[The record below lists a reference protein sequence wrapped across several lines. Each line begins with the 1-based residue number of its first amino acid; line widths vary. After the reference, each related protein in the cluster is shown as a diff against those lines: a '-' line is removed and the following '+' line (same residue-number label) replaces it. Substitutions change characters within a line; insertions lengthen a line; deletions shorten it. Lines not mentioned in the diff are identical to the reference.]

1 MAADDG
7 LMNTKWGRI
16 SSQEWLRR
24 RYLEDLERW
33 LPPEKLHL
41 IFTRTPY
48 HDAFGVEIRD
58 FEFEALVRS
67 DPDAAWQQLEAEFV
81 HFRHQLRFW
90 LAGKAARQ
98 AAAQAEAK
106 AARAAQ
112 KAKNAAAVRSY
123 ISRRRKR
130 SPATTH
136 QPTLLPD

>member
-16 SSQEWLRR
+16 TSQEWLRR
-24 RYLEDLERW
+24 RYLDELERW

-41 IFTRTPY
+41 LFTRTPY
-48 HDAFGVEIRD
+48 HDAYGVEIRD

-67 DPDAAWQQLEAEFV
+67 DPDAAWQQLHAEFGT
-81 HFRHQLRFW
+81 FRHQLRFW

-98 AAAQAEAK
+98 AAAQA
-106 AARAAQ
+106 ARDAQ
-112 KAKNAAAVRSY
+112 KAENAAAVRSY

-130 SPATTH
+130 SPAAQATH

>member
-24 RYLEDLERW
+24 RYLDELERW

-48 HDAFGVEIRD
+48 HDAHGHEITD
-58 FEFEALVRS
+58 PEFADLVRR
-67 DPDAAWQQLEAEFV
+67 DPDAAWIQLHAEFAT
-81 HFRHQLRFW
+81 FRRTLHAW

-98 AAAQAEAK
+98 AAAQAE
-106 AARAAQ
+106 
-112 KAKNAAAVRSY
+112 NAAAVRSY
-123 ISRRRKR
+123 LSRRKR
-130 SPATTH
+130 TASPSRTH
-136 QPTLLPD
+136 QITLLPD

>member
-67 DPDAAWQQLEAEFV
+67 DPDAAWQQLHAEFGA
-81 HFRHQLRFW
+81 FRQQLHAW

-98 AAAQAEAK
+98 AEAQA
-106 AARAAQ
+106 ARDAQ
-112 KAKNAAAVRSY
+112 TAENAAAVRSY

-130 SPATTH
+130 SPATSATH

>member
-24 RYLEDLERW
+24 RYLDELERW

-41 IFTRTPY
+41 IFLRKPY
-48 HDAFGVEIRD
+48 YDAWRNEIRD
-58 FEFEALVRS
+58 LEFEALVRS
-67 DPDAAWQQLEAEFV
+67 DPDAAWQQLHAEFGA
-81 HFRHQLRFW
+81 FRQQLHAW

-98 AAAQAEAK
+98 AEAQA
-106 AARAAQ
+106 ARDAQ
-112 KAKNAAAVRSY
+112 TAENAAAVRSY

-130 SPATTH
+130 SPATSATH